1 MEMELRTKNVTKL
14 NLLPYK
20 EYIGDPRFNPIR
32 FYSWPVV
39 GSLYRRRVELCLS
52 ECTGGIRVL
61 EVGFGSGITF
71 LNLHD
76 LYEEIHG
83 LDLSIE
89 VEKVAE
95 IFRSR
100 QIETYLQN
108 GDVLNMPY
116 PDNMFDTVILISI
129 LEHLK
134 PYQQLLAF
142 QEIRRV
148 LKIGG
153 QAIYGVPIE
162 RPLMVFMF
170 LMLGYNIRKH
180 HFSTEKDVSEAA
192 NCILEQRKIVRMR
205 TVLGQVYEVGHFIK
219 L

>member
-1 MEMELRTKNVTKL
+1 MRAKDLPELK
-14 NLLPYK
+14 LLPNK
-20 EYIGDPRFNPIR
+20 EYIGDPRCNPVR
-32 FYSWPVV
+32 LYARPVI
-39 GSLYRRRVELCLS
+39 GNLYRRRVQLCLA
-52 ECTGGIRVL
+52 ECLGGMRVL

-83 LDLSIE
+83 LDLSID

-100 QIETYLQN
+100 QIQTFLQN

-134 PYQQLLAF
+134 PNQQLRAF

-170 LMLGYNIRKH
+170 WMLGYNIRKQ
-180 HFSTEKDVSEAA
+180 HFSTERDVSEAA
-192 NCILEQRKIVRMR
+192 NR
-205 TVLGQVYEVGHFIK
+205 VLKQVKLIQMGTLLGKVYEVGNFIK
-219 L
+219 A

>member
-1 MEMELRTKNVTKL
+1 MRAKNLPELK
-14 NLLPYK
+14 LLPNK
-20 EYIGDPRFNPIR
+20 EYIGDPRCNPVR
-32 FYSWPVV
+32 LYSRPVI
-39 GSLYRRRVELCLS
+39 GELYRRRVQLCLA
-52 ECTGGIRVL
+52 ECISGERVL

-89 VEKVAE
+89 VDKVAE
-95 IFRSR
+95 IFRRR
-100 QIETYLQN
+100 QIQTFLQN

-134 PYQQLLAF
+134 PDQQIRAF

-170 LMLGYNIRKH
+170 LLLGYNIRKQ

-192 NCILEQRKIVRMR
+192 NRVLKQKKIVRMG
-205 TVLGQVYEVGHFIK
+205 TLLGQVYEVGHFIK
-219 L
+219 T

>member
-1 MEMELRTKNVTKL
+1 MEMRAKDLPKL
-14 NLLPYK
+14 KLLASK
-20 EYIGDPRFNPIR
+20 EYIGDPRCNPIR

-39 GSLYRRRVELCLS
+39 GGLYRRRVQLCLA
-52 ECTGGIRVL
+52 ECVGGKRVL

-83 LDLSIE
+83 LDLSIDAG
-89 VEKVAE
+89 KVAE
-95 IFRSR
+95 IFRSK
-100 QIETYLQN
+100 QIQTFLQN

-116 PDNMFDTVILISI
+116 PGNMFDTVILISI

-134 PYQQLLAF
+134 PAEQLQAF
-142 QEIRRV
+142 KEIRRV
-148 LKIGG
+148 LKING

-170 LMLGYNIRKH
+170 WMLGYNIRKQ

-192 NCILEQRKIVRMR
+192 SRVLEKRRLVRMK
-205 TVLGQVYEVGHFIK
+205 TLIGPVYEVGHFIK

>member
-1 MEMELRTKNVTKL
+1 MEMRAKNLTKL
-14 NLLPYK
+14 KLLPNK
-20 EYIGDPRFNPIR
+20 EYIGDPRCNPIR

-39 GSLYRRRVELCLS
+39 GGLYRRRVELCLN

-61 EVGFGSGITF
+61 EIGFGSGITF

-95 IFRSR
+95 IFRTR
-100 QIETYLQN
+100 QIQTYLQN

-134 PYQQLLAF
+134 PYQQLRAF

-170 LMLGYNIRKH
+170 LMLGYNIRKQ

-192 NCILEQRKIVRMR
+192 NHVLKQKKLVRME
-205 TVLGQVYEVGHFIK
+205 TALGPVYEVGHFIK
-219 L
+219 V